1 MDKGAPAPQ
10 QRAWGLPR
18 PLRTMRRLARSEHG
32 TAVVEFALVAPILF
46 ALVFGILEFGRV
58 LNAYNDMTQL
68 AGQGARAAVV
78 NRNPDGTSVGA
89 GTVDG
94 APCETQAY
102 SIQCQLAGF
111 YARQDSLSNVKV
123 CIVNPNAPTPIA
135 IGMPVTVHVT
145 YTYNFSEGL
154 LGFSSIPLS
163 STQTER
169 AEAAPTYSTGV
180 DQNGQACS

>member
-1 MDKGAPAPQ
+1 
-10 QRAWGLPR
+10 
-18 PLRTMRRLARSEHG
+18 
-32 TAVVEFALVAPILF
+32 
-46 ALVFGILEFGRV
+46 
-58 LNAYNDMTQL
+58 MTQL